1 MITLVIKNNSSN
13 AHQFLAFARTLP
25 YVDVIED
32 IDTAE
37 PQLKKSVAIALKK
50 SEQGK
55 DLNICKSAD
64 DMFTQLG
71 I

>member
-1 MITLVIKNNSSN
+1 MTTLIIKNNSSN

-25 YVDVIED
+25 YVDIIED
-32 IDTAE
+32 TGTVK
-37 PQLKKSVAIALKK
+37 PVLKKSVAVALKE

-55 DLNICKSAD
+55 DLNVCKNAD
-64 DMFTQLG
+64 DMFTQLS